1 MKSLLIMDIKYP
13 PNTVRNFLPVLW
25 DMINTMNKCFQVH
38 TLSILHGAMVGAGF
52 TLVLKTKEALMSFAL
67 HYT

>member
-1 MKSLLIMDIKYP
+1 
-13 PNTVRNFLPVLW
+13 VLW
-25 DMINTMNKCFQVH
+25 DMINTMNKCFRVH